1 MKEILVFLS
10 DSLSWNIFVCPS
22 SFQALSSPKIATLM
36 MNPSPVFSA
45 ISLHL
50 IGFSLPE
57 QKLTHL
63 GVTCHSPGPHLQAWC
78 SCLLASEPPSSCFS
92 DPKAVHSFVTLGP
105 QAALCSVVSTSLI
118 RHGEEEGPATVRAL
132 CVLNLEGGN
141 ESLASPHDP
150 HLKRS
155 ILTAGV

>member
-1 MKEILVFLS
+1 M
-10 DSLSWNIFVCPS
+10 SL
-22 SFQALSSPKIATLM
+22 ARGL
-36 MNPSPVFSA
+36 
-45 ISLHL
+45 ISRH
-50 IGFSLPE
+50 GAPASLPPNRPPPAS
-57 QKLTHL
+57 LT
-63 GVTCHSPGPHLQAWC
+63 
-78 SCLLASEPPSSCFS
+78 
-92 DPKAVHSFVTLGP
+92 PKAVHSFVTLGP